1 VRNSVHRRWDIGEG
15 SSWQGREADRFWADL
30 VGDMPHPAEESTS
43 PPPEWLAIARRLP
56 LTFGA
61 DTMTTPILGVVVHTT
76 NHGAGP
82 ETLDRFH
89 ADWQAR
95 KKQST
100 HFMVDREGNIGQFRS
115 TRQLGWH
122 IKEPAPRWDNR
133 YFGIEHITKHKQ
145 PLTDIQI
152 ERSAR
157 LIGDLSVLFGFPAR
171 ALPGKGDTGIGIH
184 IDFAQSG
191 CGEGVFWSRSGATQP
206 RTETYARLVK
216 RAHDFARW
224 GF

>member
-1 VRNSVHRRWDIGEG
+1 MPRSGDLTWEVGEG
-15 SSWQGREADRFWADL
+15 SPRLRRDADLFWADL
-30 VGDMPHPAEESTS
+30 VGKTTQPAEESTTS
-43 PPPEWLAIARRLP
+43 PPEWLAVARRLP

-61 DTMTTPILGVVVHTT
+61 GTMTTPILGVVVHTT

-82 ETLDRFH
+82 ETLERFH
-89 ADWQAR
+89 TDWESLR
-95 KKQST
+95 RQST

-115 TRQLGWH
+115 TRGLGWH
-122 IKEPAPRWDNR
+122 IKTPAPRWDGR
-133 YFGIEHITKHKQ
+133 YFGIEHIAKHKQ
-145 PLTDIQI
+145 PLTDVQL

-171 ALPGKGDTGIGIH
+171 ALPRKGDSGIGIH
-184 IDFAQSG
+184 VDFAGSG
-191 CGEGVFWSRSGATQP
+191 CGEGVFWSPSGTTRA
-206 RTETYARLVK
+206 RTDTYSRLVK